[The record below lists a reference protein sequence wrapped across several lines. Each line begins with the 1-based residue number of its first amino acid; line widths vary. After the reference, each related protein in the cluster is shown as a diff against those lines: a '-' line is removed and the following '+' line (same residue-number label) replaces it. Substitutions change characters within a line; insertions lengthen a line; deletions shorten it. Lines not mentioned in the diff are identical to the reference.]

1 MPLLPSSSIYKMQSL
16 EMNLKLI
23 DFMGPGA
30 SAYGSFSLWRIV
42 NRLTISFPSRGVILI
57 PLFHHRSSFDL
68 CSQSKQKLYTKI
80 PNQTSIIEIA
90 SVFKMILTLA
100 AKREVVLQ
108 TFRTFIISFR
118 SLISRSLW
126 TQRSS
131 ADEEFNYIWWR
142 KWFPCVAR
150 ARPLMGRQREAITS
164 RVCCRWRFVIRRAA
178 LAYIALA

>member
-57 PLFHHRSSFDL
+57 PLFHQRATIFDL
-68 CSQSKQKLYTKI
+68 CSQSKQKLDTKI

-100 AKREVVLQ
+100 AKRERLSCKHFEPSSFAL
-108 TFRTFIISFR
+108 FR
-118 SLISRSLW
+118 
-126 TQRSS
+126 Q
-131 ADEEFNYIWWR
+131 
-142 KWFPCVAR
+142 
-150 ARPLMGRQREAITS
+150 
-164 RVCCRWRFVIRRAA
+164 
-178 LAYIALA
+178 